1 MCYLKAL
8 LRLVTNMNKIAS
20 NRWWIGERSTADDE
34 FLPTCADGYDIK
46 ASCPCWEFGC
56 PRELIGWLAL
66 WGLGLVDAVVD
77 EWWVDWCLM
86 PVDLGDAPLKTIAG
100 TVCTLAAFLAAADLL
115 VRWWWRVCC
124 CISRGGRI
132 ADGGVDF
139 FDRRFR
145 FGLAIPTRAFPA
157 VEGWRDGLLCWYL
170 EYIYENTK

>member
-1 MCYLKAL
+1 
-8 LRLVTNMNKIAS
+8 MNKMSS

-66 WGLGLVDAVVD
+66 WGLGLVDAAAD
-77 EWWVDWCLM
+77 EWWVDWCLI

-145 FGLAIPTRAFPA
+145 FGLPIPTRAFPA
-157 VEGWRDGLLCWYL
+157 VEGWRDGLLVGIWNIFITMQSIL
-170 EYIYENTK
+170 HIIFNVPAIP